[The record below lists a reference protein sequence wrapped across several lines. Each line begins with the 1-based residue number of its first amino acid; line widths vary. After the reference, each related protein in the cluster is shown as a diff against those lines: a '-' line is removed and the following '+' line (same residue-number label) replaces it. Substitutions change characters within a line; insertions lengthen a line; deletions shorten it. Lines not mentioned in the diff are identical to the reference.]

1 MNRQKNTGF
10 TLLEVMI
17 VVAIIGIL
25 AAIAVPS
32 YQDMLERNRLKQVA
46 EGFKSDMQ
54 FARTEA
60 LKRSQTVLVTRTTGN
75 AGAWCY
81 GISIKAACSCA
92 QATTTA
98 TDYCEIK
105 RVLGADFTTINMDSA
120 NGNSFF
126 SSRRGTIAANGV
138 TFSTTHYKARVT
150 FSDVGRVRLCTPS
163 GSTGI
168 SNYPACP

>member
-1 MNRQKNTGF
+1 MNKQQNTGF

-60 LKRSQTVLVTRTTGN
+60 LKRSQTVLITRTAGN
-75 AGAWCY
+75 AGGWCY

-92 QATTTA
+92 QATIGA

-105 RVLGADFTTINMDSA
+105 RVLGADFTTINMDA
-120 NGNSFF
+120 VTGNNSTF
-126 SSRRGTIAANGV
+126 SPRRGTIGADSV
-138 TFSTTHYKARVT
+138 TFSTTNYKARIT
-150 FSDVGRVRLCTPS
+150 FSDVGRVKICTPS

-168 SNYPACP
+168 SNYPAC